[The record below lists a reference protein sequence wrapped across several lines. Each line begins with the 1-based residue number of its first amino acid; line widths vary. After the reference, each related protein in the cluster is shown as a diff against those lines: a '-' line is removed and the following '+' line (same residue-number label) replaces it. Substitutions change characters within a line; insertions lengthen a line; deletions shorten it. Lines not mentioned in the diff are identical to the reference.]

1 MGIGQE
7 GRVAR
12 RMADWGQGELGSRE
26 WGWRGAEGRGR
37 LGILAKEG
45 GGSNAYGEENGIVWR
60 EEGKGAGERD
70 GFRCSQ

>member
-26 WGWRGAEGRGR
+26 WGWSGVEGRGR

-45 GGSNAYGEENGIVWR
+45 GG
-60 EEGKGAGERD
+60 
-70 GFRCSQ
+70 